1 MPGLEKKRIRTTRD
15 ASDASFDLEHD
26 FSIRLKRA
34 RDQLVLLREQEE
46 QIEREKRE
54 LEGLKTQTEELD
66 GDKREISAKI
76 ADAIAML
83 EREEEETRKKQ
94 QEVVGIRKEFETLI
108 REIKV
113 AEKRG
118 QKVEDVRQQM
128 AVEREV
134 VEKARES
141 FDRARK
147 KLEGLLEEVEEEI
160 EEEEPV
166 RPVIDLVEGFK
177 VGIGFFLAGALL
189 TAVLYMVY
197 LMVR

>member
-1 MPGLEKKRIRTTRD
+1 MPGMEKKRTRTTQNV
-15 ASDASFDLEHD
+15 SDTSFDLGQD

-34 RDQLVLLREQEE
+34 RNQLVLLREQEE

-66 GDKREISAKI
+66 GDKREISTKL
-76 ADAIAML
+76 ADAITML
-83 EREEEETRKKQ
+83 EREEEETRRKQ
-94 QEVVGIRKEFETLI
+94 QEVVDIRKEFETLI

-118 QKVEDVRQQM
+118 QKGDVRQQM

-189 TAVLYMVY
+189 TTVLYVVY
-197 LMVR
+197 LMIR